1 MWGGIFEKNKIQ
13 NKIGEF
19 NAVIEKENF
28 WKDKLLAQK
37 TLKEK
42 SFLENIINSFS
53 LTKNELNIC
62 NVLKPYLTKNNLF
75 LVGIDLI
82 DNKLTEINVT
92 SPTGL
97 IQIKD
102 VSKIDISKI
111 IWDKLL

>member
-1 MWGGIFEKNKIQ
+1 LHLGGTALQ
-13 NKIGEF
+13 C
-19 NAVIEKENF
+19 
-28 WKDKLLAQK
+28 
-37 TLKEK
+37 
-42 SFLENIINSFS
+42 S
-53 LTKNELNIC
+53 LTKYEKKIC
-62 NVLKPYLTKNNLF
+62 DALKPYLTKNNLF